1 VGFKQAKGNAT
12 MAACVFPARGK
23 LFKGVLRVT
32 TTHHDNQIQRV
43 TGSSCG
49 RSMCS
54 SAQALKLARVEARC
68 IPGF

>member
-23 LFKGVLRVT
+23 LFKGALRV

-49 RSMCS
+49 RSMRS
-54 SAQALKLARVEARC
+54 SAQALNLARVEARR
-68 IPGF
+68 IPGL